1 MPPSWSRGEFGRK
14 HEGSVGADGLWV
26 HAEFPPTHVS
36 ASPRC
41 ANGPRRRDAAGAG
54 RGLRAATCKRQTEAL
69 PGPGRAT
76 RLLPGMGLCR
86 RLSALQHWRTPCG
99 PLPGA
104 NEERVQQPEARP
116 KQTHRS
122 QRPPQT
128 QLRIPEERADR
139 LSGRRAPGDAG
150 TDPRDHRAQP
160 QLRAGPPHVQTHAAL
175 PAPQR
180 PTHGAR
186 PAPLRSRGPP
196 GDVLPAPPRR
206 APSCPRSA
214 AACCRCCR
222 APRGTRSGTCS

>member
-1 MPPSWSRGEFGRK
+1 MGARRAPPHTRQCIPTLCQWASAPGCCWGRPRAQ
-14 HEGSVGADGLWV
+14 SS
-26 HAEFPPTHVS
+26 HVQEANRS
-36 ASPRC
+36 APR
-41 ANGPRRRDAAGAG
+41 A
-54 RGLRAATCKRQTEAL
+54 
-69 PGPGRAT
+69 GPGRAT

-128 QLRIPEERADR
+128 QLRIPEERGDR

-150 TDPRDHRAQP
+150 MDPRDHRAQP

-180 PTHGAR
+180 PTHGAL